1 MLMLWCMLTTVPRSK
16 KTSPPPS
23 PSEPT
28 QINLKL
34 SAELLGAVDALVE
47 EVNQRR
53 PWPKMTRSD
62 LIRELLSKAVEERP
76 GWLLGQSDAE

>member
-1 MLMLWCMLTTVPRSK
+1 MPWCMLAVVPRPK
-16 KTSPPPS
+16 KASPPPS
-23 PSEPT
+23 PAEPT

-47 EVNQRR
+47 EANQRR

-76 GWLLGQSDAE
+76 VWLLGDAE